1 MATNLITKTI
11 TTFQVLEDEER
22 NSSRQGGEDVQIL
35 RLDEDTR
42 REETYRRL
50 GDSEILSLDH
60 SSLLAA
66 NQERPTHQELANQ
79 ESGGVVGNHIGAQNV
94 VRAEV
99 QAEGEDKSPG

>member
-1 MATNLITKTI
+1 M
-11 TTFQVLEDEER
+11 LEDEER
-22 NSSRQGGEDVQIL
+22 NSSRQGGADVQIL

-60 SSLLAA
+60 NSMLTVAT
-66 NQERPTHQELANQ
+66 NHERPPPGGLTNQ
-79 ESGGVVGNHIGAQNV
+79 DPGGEGHHNASQSV

-99 QAEGEDKSPG
+99 EVDGEDKSPG